1 MLSTAVDLF
10 TNKLVSKS
18 DTYFKLCSMTQV
30 RRDGSTSVNFVAKA
44 SLHGTTWRT
53 TLQRTA
59 TSNSSPVTFAE
70 KDWKMTHVI
79 EGTWCACTVK
89 NLPVKSAAKT
99 SPQSLDSTITK
110 ENYMEFYIEWLC
122 DIFKLTLISPCLLV
136 IKADISICR
145 PQV

>member
-1 MLSTAVDLF
+1 
-10 TNKLVSKS
+10 
-18 DTYFKLCSMTQV
+18 
-30 RRDGSTSVNFVAKA
+30 
-44 SLHGTTWRT
+44 
-53 TLQRTA
+53 
-59 TSNSSPVTFAE
+59 
-70 KDWKMTHVI
+70 MTHVI